1 MIAQSNNNLE
11 VVLTKRD
18 VTTPAKALR
27 EKGLLPAVLYG
38 KEINPVSLLISF
50 DVFEKLYKEA
60 GETTIINLTIE
71 GDSQEHA
78 VLIKD
83 TQLNPITGK
92 CLHVDF
98 YQIKRGEKLHAT
110 IPLNFAGEPPAVKDF
125 GGILIT
131 NKNEIEVE
139 CLPKDLPKEI
149 VVDLSGLKEI
159 DASIVIKDLKIP
171 TGVEVLGELEES
183 IVIVAPPAVEE
194 EEKIVSEEEAVAG
207 VETTEEKESDEKD
220 METDLDSDKK
230 ETQETSTQKDNKDK

>member
-1 MIAQSNNNLE
+1 MIAQSNNNSE
-11 VVLTKRD
+11 VILTKRD
-18 VTTPAKALR
+18 ITTPAKALR
-27 EKGLLPAVLYG
+27 KEGLLPAVLYG
-38 KEINPVSLLISF
+38 KEIDSVPLLISF

-83 TQLNPITGK
+83 TQLSPITGK

-98 YQIKRGEKLHAT
+98 YQIKRGEKLHVT
-110 IPLNFAGEPPAVKDF
+110 IPLNFVGEPPAVKDF
-125 GGILIT
+125 GGILLT

-149 VVDLSGLKEI
+149 IVDLFGLKEI
-159 DASIVIKDLKIP
+159 DDSITIKDLKIP
-171 TGVEVLGELEES
+171 TGVEVLGEPEES

-194 EEKIVSEEEAVAG
+194 EEETVSEEDAVAG
-207 VETTEEKESDEKD
+207 VEAVAEKESDEED
-220 METDLDSDKK
+220 TETDSDSDKK
-230 ETQETSTQKDNKDK
+230 ETQETPKSEGQ